1 MKCGKLNPGRGR
13 GLVLGCGSD
22 GAAAG
27 TGAAVWT
34 MEGCDCGGAAAGAG
48 AAVWTMEGPPF
59 ATRPGIS

>member
-1 MKCGKLNPGRGR
+1 MA
-13 GLVLGCGSD
+13 LVLGCGSD

-34 MEGCDCGGAAAGAG
+34 MEGCDCGGAGAGAG